1 MSPPLDDLHFPGEV
15 PQFLEVSITAL
26 SDLSGKITQD
36 GVNSKIDLSDYGGD
50 FFIDDR
56 NFEMRI
62 VTLLPMGD
70 LNKVG
75 SAAREIEAA
84 GYDGAMTLESA
95 HHPFL
100 PLAIAAVETERVELL
115 TAVAIAFPRS
125 PMVCAN
131 AAWDL
136 QGASKGRFVLG
147 LGPQLRA
154 HNVRRFS
161 VPWSAPAPRMRE
173 YVESLRAIWRAWRS
187 GEMPD
192 YKGEHYRFSLMTP
205 FFTPPGNGQ
214 PMPPV
219 TIAAVGP
226 GMLKV
231 AGSRCDGVRL
241 HPICTSRYFEEF
253 CLPRLTAG
261 FEENGITREQFEI
274 TGGGYVVTGKDEEAV
289 RRGMDEVKKRL
300 GFYGSMLN
308 YRPVFE
314 MHGYGDLAR
323 KLRQMTLVGKWDE
336 LAGEIPDDL
345 VHLFAAVGVHG
356 EIKQT
361 IEARFGNGVDTLYAG
376 ILPKTDRDLPPDL
389 IQDIQTIPVAFKG
402 FAER

>member
-1 MSPPLDDLHFPGEV
+1 
-15 PQFLEVSITAL
+15 
-26 SDLSGKITQD
+26 
-36 GVNSKIDLSDYGGD
+36 
-50 FFIDDR
+50 
-56 NFEMRI
+56 MRI
-62 VTLLPMGD
+62 VTALPMGD

-75 SAAREIEAA
+75 PAVREIEAA
-84 GYDGAMTLESA
+84 GYDGAMTLETA

-100 PLAIAAVETERVELL
+100 PLAIAAVETESVELL

-136 QGASKGRFVLG
+136 QVASKGRFVLG
-147 LGPQLRA
+147 LGPQIRA
-154 HNVRRFS
+154 HNERRFS
-161 VPWSAPAPRMRE
+161 VPWSAPAARMRE

-187 GEMPD
+187 GEKLD

-205 FFTPPGNGQ
+205 FFTPPGNDR
-214 PMPPV
+214 PMTPV
-219 TIAAVGP
+219 TIAALGP
-226 GMLKV
+226 GILRV

-253 CLPRLTAG
+253 CLPRLLEG
-261 FEENGITREQFEI
+261 LGENGITREQFEI
-274 TGGGYVVTGKDEEAV
+274 TGGGYIVTGKDEEAI
-289 RRGMDEVKKRL
+289 RHGMDEVKVRL

-314 MHGYGDLAR
+314 MHGYGDLGR

-345 VHLFAAVGVHG
+345 VHLFAAVGVHSD
-356 EIKQT
+356 IKAA

-376 ILPKTDRDLPPDL
+376 ILPTADRDLPPDL
-389 IQDIQTIPVAFKG
+389 IQDIQTIPVAFTG